1 MHALV
6 VHGHGGLDELS
17 LSGPNLAFEVR
28 GGQDPKVIEIAAEDL
43 GLALAPKEAVL
54 GGDVAANVATV
65 RAILGGA
72 DRGPKRDIVLL
83 NAAAALV
90 AADKAGDLREALEQ
104 ARASLDSGAARE
116 RMEGMIAA
124 SQR

>member
-1 MHALV
+1 VHALV

-17 LSGPNLAFEVR
+17 LSGPNLAFDVR
-28 GGQDPKVIEIAAEDL
+28 GGQEPKRIEIVADDL
-43 GLALAPKEAVL
+43 GLARAPQAAVL

-65 RAILGGA
+65 RAILDGA
-72 DRGPKRDIVLL
+72 DQGPKRDIVLL
-83 NAAAALV
+83 NAAAALL
-90 AADKAGDLREALEQ
+90 AADKAGDLREGLEQ
-104 ARASLDSGAARE
+104 ARASLASGAARE